1 MLYQGAEVTRS
12 LSNLIKYPFVNM
24 QGKEAVIINN
34 NKEEAQ
40 FVPFQD
46 KKVKIKTISEI
57 EAEKVLQAG
66 KVQEDAEDEEETAE
80 FKAGLN
86 VTNFDELLSEK
97 QKEAEEEADHLKE
110 QAREEAARIRD
121 EAVVAAEAARNR
133 GYEEGKEEG
142 YQEGMELAKQEIAQR
157 EQELAEQE
165 RNQKEELTECIL
177 SIEEK
182 YVDIVISLVK
192 KLTGV
197 VIEGKEDLILYL
209 IQRAASELETS
220 ENYRI
225 RVSSDDI
232 YFLESHRTELSDSLG
247 EDSFLEFVEEKG
259 LEKGQCIIETDSQ
272 MADCGFETQLNTL
285 IYDLKMLVR

>member
-1 MLYQGAEVTRS
+1 M
-12 LSNLIKYPFVNM
+12 SNLIKYPFVNM

-46 KKVKIKTISEI
+46 KKIKIKTISEI

-66 KVQEDAEDEEETAE
+66 KVQEDAEDDEETAE

-165 RNQKEELTECIL
+165 RSQKEELTECIL

-197 VIEGKEDLILYL
+197 VIEGKDDLILYL

-232 YFLESHRTELSDSLG
+232 YFLESHRAELSDSLG

>member
-24 QGKEAVIINN
+24 QGKEAVVINN
-34 NKEEAQ
+34 NKEDAQ
-40 FVPFQD
+40 FVPFQE

-57 EAEKVLQAG
+57 EAEKVLRANKIQEETEE
-66 KVQEDAEDEEETAE
+66 EDAVE

-86 VTNFDELLSEK
+86 VTNFDEIFSEQ
-97 QKEAEEEADHLKE
+97 QKKAEEEVAQLKKR
-110 QAREEAARIRD
+110 AKEEADRIRD
-121 EAVVAAEAARNR
+121 EAVIAAEAARSR

-142 YQEGMELAKQEIAQR
+142 YNEGIELARQEIAQR
-157 EQELAEQE
+157 EEELAEQE
-165 RNQKEELTECIL
+165 RRQREELNECVL

-209 IQRAASELETS
+209 IQRAASELEAS

-232 YFLESHRTELSDSLG
+232 YFLESHRAELSDSLG